1 MVIIMNRIYTD
12 NAATTKVS
20 QEVLSAM
27 LPYFTEA
34 YGNPNSLHAAGREV
48 RLAIDHAREQVA
60 NAIGCDA
67 GEIYFTAG
75 GSESDNWAIKGVAR
89 RYGKKGKHIITSKIE
104 HHAVLHSLAA
114 LEKDGFEVT
123 YLDVDDKGF
132 VSVEDV
138 ENAIR
143 PDTILI
149 TIMFANNEI
158 GSVQPIEEIGKIAKA
173 HGVLFHTDAVQ
184 AVGHMPINVKAM
196 NIDMLSMSGHK
207 FNASKGVGALYVRK
221 GIVLPN
227 LIDGGSQEKGRR
239 AGTEN
244 SAAII
249 GMGVAIENAVKT
261 MAEDSAR
268 IEKLREKLLCGL
280 MEKIPYCRRN
290 TPETNTL
297 PGIANLSIRFVE
309 GESMLLMLDMKGIC
323 ASSGSACTSGSL
335 DPSHVM
341 LAIGL
346 DHGTAHG
353 SIRFSLDRYNTEEE
367 IDYILDVF
375 PGIVERLREMSPI
388 WTEENRAKIQ

>member
-1 MVIIMNRIYTD
+1 MDRIYTD
-12 NAATTKVS
+12 NAATTRVS
-20 QEVLSAM
+20 EEVLEAM
-27 LPYFTEA
+27 LPYLTEK
-34 YGNPNSLHAAGREV
+34 YGNPNSLHSAGREV
-48 RLAIDHAREQVA
+48 RIAVDRAREQVA
-60 NAIGCDA
+60 AAIGCEPS
-67 GEIYFTAG
+67 EIYFTAG
-75 GSESDNWAIKGVAR
+75 GSESDNWAIKGAAR
-89 RYGKKGKHIITSKIE
+89 RYGKKGRHIITSKIE

-123 YLDVDDKGF
+123 YLDVDEKGF
-132 VSVEDV
+132 ISLE
-138 ENAIR
+138 ELEKAIR

-149 TIMFANNEI
+149 TVMFANNEI
-158 GSVQPIEEIGKIAKA
+158 GSIQPIAGIAEIARA
-173 HGVLFHTDAVQ
+173 HNILFHTDAVQ
-184 AVGHMPINVKAM
+184 AVGHLPINVKEM
-196 NIDMLSMSGHK
+196 KIDMLSMSGHK
-207 FNASKGVGALYVRK
+207 FNSPKGVGALYVRK
-221 GIVLPN
+221 GIILPN
-227 LIDGGSQEKGRR
+227 LIDGGSQERGRR

-244 SAAII
+244 APGIV

-261 MAEDSAR
+261 MSEEAPRIAR
-268 IEKLREKLLCGL
+268 LREKLLCGL
-280 MEKIPYCRRN
+280 MERIPYCRRN

-297 PGIANLSIRFVE
+297 PGIANLSVRFVE

-375 PGIVERLREMSPI
+375 PKIVERLRDMSPV
-388 WTEENRAKIQ
+388 WTEENRAKIK

>member
-1 MVIIMNRIYTD
+1 MKRIYTD

-20 QEVLSAM
+20 DDVLQKM
-27 LPYFTEA
+27 LPYLTEA
-34 YGNPNSLHAAGREV
+34 YGNPNSLHSAGREV
-48 RLAIDHAREQVA
+48 REAIDEARAKVA
-60 NAIGCDA
+60 TAIGCDPS
-67 GEIYFTAG
+67 EIYFTAG
-75 GSESDNWAIKGVAR
+75 GSESDNWAIKGIAR
-89 RYGKKGKHIITSKIE
+89 RYGKKGKHIISSKIE

-123 YLDVDDKGF
+123 YLEVDENGF
-132 VSVEDV
+132 VSVEDL
-138 ENAIR
+138 EKAIR

-158 GSVQPIEEIGKIAKA
+158 GSVQPVEEIAKVAKA
-173 HGVLFHTDAVQ
+173 HGVFFHTDAVQ
-184 AVGHMPINVKAM
+184 AVGHMPINVKEM
-196 NIDMLSMSGHK
+196 GIDMLSMSGHK
-207 FNASKGVGALYVRK
+207 FNAPKGVGALYVKR
-221 GIVLPN
+221 GIVLPS

-244 SAAII
+244 TASII
-249 GMGVAIENAVKT
+249 GMGQAIENAVKT
-261 MAEDSAR
+261 MADDSAR
-268 IEKLREKLLCGL
+268 LAKLREKLLDGL
-280 MEKIPYCRRN
+280 LEKIPYCRRN
-290 TPETNTL
+290 TPKTNTL

-309 GESMLLMLDMKGIC
+309 GEAMLLMLDMKGIC

-353 SIRFSLDRYNTEEE
+353 SIRFSLDKYNTEEE
-367 IDYILDVF
+367 IDYILEVF
-375 PGIVERLREMSPI
+375 PQIVERLREMSPI